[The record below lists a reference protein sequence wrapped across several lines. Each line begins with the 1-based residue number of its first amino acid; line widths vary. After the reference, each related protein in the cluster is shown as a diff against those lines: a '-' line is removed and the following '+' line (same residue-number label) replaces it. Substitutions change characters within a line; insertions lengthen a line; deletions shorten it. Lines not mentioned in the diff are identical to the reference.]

1 MKYTLF
7 LFFLAG
13 TTALAQ
19 GAGVLTLSEAVR
31 AALSHAPAV
40 DAAIAA
46 ADAAAAGVS
55 EAEAAL
61 DPQITIAGSVFR
73 HDEPMIVRPIHG
85 FDPATIPPFDR
96 TLIQSSVSGTLLLWD
111 GGAAR
116 SRVDQ
121 ARSMREA
128 AGVATDEV
136 RERILL
142 ATVASYLEVLAG
154 LQELEAEEQRIESM
168 EAERSRIALLRE
180 VGRAAAVEA
189 YRADAS
195 LEAARA
201 RRIDAEAR
209 LSVARASLARL
220 TGLEAREIAS
230 ARIDAGSYPD
240 SGVLAAE
247 ATESSARI
255 RRLQAAVEARTAG
268 VRAAEGSRKPQ
279 VAAAGNLLEYGSG
292 NGDFTLEWNAG
303 VQVRFNAMDGG
314 AAKSRTARARAELR
328 QAEADLEVA
337 RLDVLGQLDDARAA
351 VRRSSAL
358 VTSYEAAIRS
368 LAEVARVERLRLE
381 NGVGIQAEYL
391 RAEAELAGARAALA
405 ASRRSLGIAQTELA
419 RVAGRLDPEWIDANF
434 RSAE

>member
-1 MKYTLF
+1 MKYALII
-7 LFFLAG
+7 FFLAS
-13 TTALAQ
+13 TAAAAQ
-19 GAGVLTLSEAVR
+19 DAVVLTLSDAVR
-31 AALSHAPAV
+31 AALGNAPAV

-46 ADAAAAGVS
+46 ADAAAAGVG

-61 DPQITIAGSVFR
+61 DPQVTVAGSIFR
-73 HDEPMIVRPIHG
+73 HDEPMVVMPIHG

-96 TLIQSSVSGTLLLWD
+96 TLIQSSVSGKLLLWD

-116 SRVDQ
+116 SRVNQ
-121 ARSMREA
+121 ARSMRDA
-128 AGVATDEV
+128 AGLATDEI
-136 RERILL
+136 RERILM
-142 ATVASYLEVLAG
+142 ATVSAYLEVLAG
-154 LQELEAEEQRIESM
+154 QREVDAEGERIEAI
-168 EAERSRIALLRE
+168 EAERSRIARMSE
-180 VGRAAAVEA
+180 VGRAAAVEG

-209 LSVARASLARL
+209 LSVARSALARL
-220 TGLEAREIAS
+220 TGLEAREVVPARVDAAS
-230 ARIDAGSYPD
+230 PDAS
-240 SGVLAAE
+240 VLAEE
-247 ATESSARI
+247 ATRSSARI
-255 RRLQAAVEARTAG
+255 RRLQAAVDARAAG

-292 NGDFTLEWNAG
+292 DGDFTMEWNAG
-303 VQVRFNAMDGG
+303 IQVRFNAMDGG
-314 AAKSRTARARAELR
+314 AGKSRVARARAELR
-328 QAEADLEVA
+328 QAEAELETA
-337 RLDVLGQLDDARAA
+337 RLDVLGQLDDAMAA

-358 VTSYEAAIRS
+358 VTSYQAAIRS

-391 RAEAELAGARAALA
+391 RAEAELAGARAAFA
-405 ASRRSLGIAQTELA
+405 ASMRSLGIAKTELA

>member
-1 MKYTLF
+1 MKYALIT
-7 LFFLAG
+7 FFLAS
-13 TTALAQ
+13 TAAAAQ
-19 GAGVLTLSEAVR
+19 DAAVLTLSDAVR
-31 AALSHAPAV
+31 AALGNAPAV

-46 ADAAAAGVS
+46 ADAAAAGVG

-116 SRVDQ
+116 SRIDQ
-121 ARSMREA
+121 ARSLRDA
-128 AGVATDEV
+128 AGVAADEI

-142 ATVASYLEVLAG
+142 ATVAAYLDVLAG
-154 LQELEAEEQRIESM
+154 LRAVEAEVDRIEAI
-168 EAERSRIALLRE
+168 EAERTRIERLSE
-180 VGRAAAVEA
+180 VGRAAAVEG

-220 TGLEAREIAS
+220 TGLEAREIVPAQ
-230 ARIDAGSYPD
+230 IDAGSLD
-240 SGVLAAE
+240 AGVLAEE
-247 ATESSARI
+247 ATRSSTRI
-255 RRLQAAVEARTAG
+255 RRLGAAVDARAAG

-292 NGDFTLEWNAG
+292 DGDFTLEWNAG

-314 AAKSRTARARAELR
+314 AAKSRVARARAELR
-328 QAEADLEVA
+328 QAEAELETA
-337 RLDVLGQLDDARAA
+337 RLDVLGQLDDAMAA

-358 VTSYEAAIRS
+358 VSSYESAIRS
-368 LAEVARVERLRLE
+368 LAEVVRVERLRLE
-381 NGVGIQAEYL
+381 SGVGIQAEYL
-391 RAEAELAGARAALA
+391 RAEAELADARAALA
-405 ASRRSLGIAQTELA
+405 ASTSSLGIAQAELA